1 MFIVECSPI
10 ARGPLKERLSYFSKA
25 EPKLGSVVEVPLRS
39 KKIPAL
45 ILKITPL
52 SEEKLVIKKASFPL
66 KKIENQKTNHFFLPE
81 TISAAEKTANYFLST
96 IGNVLEAFTPSSILG
111 KLFTLKSPT
120 KKGNKK
126 PKENGIYTLQGGISD
141 RLQDYKSLI
150 REHFAKGESVLILV
164 PTIAEANNFH
174 KELSRGIERYSY
186 IFESSQKPKDIITN
200 WKQAL
205 LSKHPIMIT
214 TTPFALTIPRAD
226 LGCIILERENSRGFK
241 TLHNPPLD
249 ARLFAEQLAKNYGA
263 RMIIADTALRIETIY
278 REESGEISRRQTSK
292 LRVPTNATS
301 TIIDM
306 KKKADGEKKEFA
318 IIDPKIKPLIEEA
331 LFNNE
336 RIVIFAARRGVASIC
351 LCGDCGLLVKCLNCD
366 TSVVLHQRGEDS
378 YFLCHQCG
386 ERRSAQE
393 LCRGCGSWNLK
404 SFGVTVDKVAEVVR
418 EMFKTANVFVGSKDN
433 VRTATSAKTLFEK
446 FYQSP
451 RSILV
456 GTEFII
462 PYLSKPFEHS
472 IIASLDSLFSVP
484 DYKMHEKIFHL
495 TTTLRHLSTKTFT
508 IQTRQHN
515 HFVLECASRG
525 DISGFYRQE
534 IDYRKAFRFPPI
546 TTLIKITAEGKK
558 EEISEIMKEL
568 LNVFNGLDATI
579 FPAYIPKKLGRHSLH
594 MLLRLPEGS
603 WIDEKIVA
611 ILDNLPR
618 NLSVEINPDTV
629 I

>member
-10 ARGPLKERLSYFSKA
+10 TRGPIKERLSYFSKG
-25 EPKLGSVVEVPLRS
+25 EPKLGSVVEVPVRN

-52 SEEKLVIKKASFPL
+52 SEEKLTIKKASFPL
-66 KKIENQKTNHFFLPE
+66 KKIERQKTSHLFLPE

-96 IGNVLEAFTPSSILG
+96 VGNVLDAFTPSSVLN
-111 KLFTLKSPT
+111 KLFTLKSTP
-120 KKGNKK
+120 KKNNKK
-126 PKENGIYTLQGGISD
+126 PKESGVYTLQGGISD

-150 REHFAKGESVLILV
+150 REHFAKGESVLFIV
-164 PTIAEANNFH
+164 PTIAEANHFN

-186 IFESSQKPKDIITN
+186 IFEGSQKPKDIIDT
-200 WKQAL
+200 WKQVL
-205 LSKHPIMIT
+205 SSKHPVMIT

-249 ARLFAEQLAKNYGA
+249 ARFFAEQLAKNYGA

-278 REESGEISRRQTSK
+278 REENGEILRRQTSK
-292 LRVPTNATS
+292 LRVPTTASS

-306 KKKADGEKKEFA
+306 KKKSDGEKKEFA
-318 IIDPKIKPLIEEA
+318 IIDPKVKPVIEEA
-331 LFNNE
+331 LLNNE
-336 RIVIFAARRGVASIC
+336 RIVVFAARRGVASIC
-351 LCGDCGLLVKCLNCD
+351 LCGDCGTLVKCLNCD
-366 TSVVLHQRGEDS
+366 TSVVLHQRGDEP

-404 SFGVTVDKVAEVVR
+404 SFGVAVDKVAEVLK
-418 EMFKTANVFVGSKDN
+418 ESFPTANIFVGSKDN
-433 VRTATSAKTLFEK
+433 IRSATSAKILFEK

-451 RSILV
+451 RAILV

-462 PYLSKPFEHS
+462 PYLSKPFEHT

-484 DYKMHEKIFHL
+484 DYKIHEKIFHL

-508 IQTRQHN
+508 IQTRQSN

-525 DISGFYRQE
+525 DIAGFYRQE
-534 IDYRKAFRFPPI
+534 IEYRKSFRFPPI

-558 EEISEIMKEL
+558 EEISEKMKEL
-568 LNVFNGLDATI
+568 LTVFSPLDATI
-579 FPAYIPKKLGRHSLH
+579 FPAYIPKKLGKHSLH

-603 WIDEKIVA
+603 WIDEKVMST
-611 ILDNLPR
+611 LETLPR
-618 NLSVEINPDTV
+618 NLLVEINPDSV